1 MIAERP
7 PLDEETRAREVEWD
21 QKEMPFTE
29 HLRELRNRLFVC
41 VVTVLGLAVLLLWP
55 AQLAIPR
62 LTQLYFGKVQ
72 LHAFGPADAVW
83 AIFKCAIYGAI
94 VLGLPVILY
103 ELWMFVV
110 PAVHPRTR
118 KAVYSYVAPSF
129 FLALLGI
136 AFAHFLVLPRVVG
149 ALETITSSIAVPTYG
164 IESTLNL
171 ILLLFLAFAIVFQTP
186 VVMLLL
192 ARIGLV
198 NSTLLRK
205 YRKYIGFAMLVA
217 GAVLAPDGSPVT
229 MTLIAAPMYV
239 LFEISSWLIVF
250 MEKRWK
256 REDATEPA

>member
-1 MIAERP
+1 MLAERT
-7 PLDEETRAREVEWD
+7 PLDAESRERESEWD

-41 VVTVLGLAVLLLWP
+41 VVTVLALTVVLLWP
-55 AQLAIPR
+55 AQWAIPR
-62 LTQLYFGKVQ
+62 VTHLYFGSVQ

-83 AIFKCAIYGAI
+83 AIFKFALYGAI

-103 ELWMFVV
+103 QAWMFVV
-110 PAVHPRTR
+110 PAIHPKTR

-129 FLALLGI
+129 VLSLAGI

-149 ALETITSSIAVPTYG
+149 ALDKITSSVAVPTYG

-171 ILLLFLAFAIVFQTP
+171 VLLLLLAFALVFQTP
-186 VVMLLL
+186 VVMLLG
-192 ARIGLV
+192 ARIGLI
-198 NSTLLRK
+198 NSRLLRK
-205 YRKYIGFAMLVA
+205 YRKYIGFGMLVA
-217 GAVLAPDGSPVT
+217 GAILAPDGSPVT

-239 LFEISSWLIVF
+239 LFELSIWLIVF

-256 REDATEPA
+256 REEATA